1 MELHCKNSSS
11 PLRRDVLEGESSR
24 IWIIFGGAFL
34 DPLEWALNMDPPTGQ
49 TQLYSCAATVGYR
62 WQQLQALNP
71 AGPTAEVPKIN
82 EKSKLPQK
90 RTHAGDF
97 CKILA
102 CAV

>member
-1 MELHCKNSSS
+1 MVSHPEFGLF
-11 PLRRDVLEGESSR
+11 LEVPF
-24 IWIIFGGAFL
+24 WIHWNGHLTWTLQQDECSF
-34 DPLEWALNMDPPTGQ
+34 TG
-49 TQLYSCAATVGYR
+49 CAATVGYR

-82 EKSKLPQK
+82 EKSKVPQK

-102 CAV
+102 HAV